1 MDTFIHRI
9 ETTVPPFRF
18 SQADARDQLKEQ
30 VDDRRARKVIDR
42 ICDRSEI
49 ETRYS
54 VIDDWG
60 SDSPDALFR
69 AGPGGKWVE
78 PGTEERNQVF
88 AAASRQMA
96 VDLAARILSHSNHI
110 ATSDVT
116 HVITASCTGFY
127 SPGPDFYIVQELGLK
142 PSVERYHLG
151 FMGCYASIP
160 ALRMARQFCEANP
173 EAVVL
178 VVSIELCSL
187 HLHLNGEDLES
198 LVADLLFS
206 DGAAAALVSARPPRP
221 GSVTY
226 KLGKFGSTLLP
237 TKEPAMTWTLGN
249 QGFKMSLSSFLPH
262 LLGANIQ
269 PAIEPLLESQH
280 LAMSD
285 VDNWA
290 VHPGGKSILDKVG
303 EALGLRPEQ
312 LSVSR
317 DVLRQYGNMSSATI
331 LFVLE
336 RFMQQMNGGP
346 ADQVT
351 LAAAFGPGL
360 TVETALLTL
369 MRPSM

>member
-1 MDTFIHRI
+1 MDTFIHAI
-9 ETTVPPFRF
+9 ETAVPPFRF

-30 VDDRRARKVIDR
+30 FDDRRARNLVDR

-49 ETRYS
+49 ETRHS
-54 VIDDWG
+54 VVEDWG
-60 SDSPDALFR
+60 SQSPEALFR
-69 AGPGGKWVE
+69 AGPEGKWVE

-88 AAASRQMA
+88 ARASRQMA
-96 VDLAARILSHSNHI
+96 VELAERALSSSPHI
-110 ATSDVT
+110 AASDVT

-127 SPGPDFYIVQELGLK
+127 SPGPDFYIVKELGLE

-187 HLHLNGEDLES
+187 HLHLDGKDLES

-206 DGAAAALVSARPPRP
+206 DGAAAALVSARPPQR
-221 GSVTY
+221 GSTAY

-237 TKEPAMTWTLGN
+237 AKERAMTWTLGN
-249 QGFKMSLSSFLPH
+249 QGFKMSLASFLPS

-269 PAIEPLLESQH
+269 PAIEPLLQSQN
-280 LAMSD
+280 LTMGD

-290 VHPGGKSILDKVG
+290 VHPGGKAILDKVG
-303 EALGLRPEQ
+303 TALGLQPEQ

-317 DVLRQYGNMSSATI
+317 EILKRYGNMSSATI

>member
-1 MDTFIHRI
+1 MDTFIHAI
-9 ETTVPPFRF
+9 EAMVPPFQF
-18 SQADARDQLKEQ
+18 SQTDARDHLKEQ
-30 VDDRRARKVIDR
+30 FDDRRARSIVER
-42 ICDRSEI
+42 ICNRSEI
-49 ETRYS
+49 ETRHS

-60 SDSPDALFR
+60 SESPEALFR

-78 PGTEERNQVF
+78 PGTEERNEVF
-88 AAASRQMA
+88 ARASRQMA
-96 VDLAARILSHSNHI
+96 VDLAGKILRRSPHI
-110 ATSDVT
+110 AASEVT
-116 HVITASCTGFY
+116 HVITVSCTGFY
-127 SPGPDFYIVQELGLK
+127 SPGPDFHIVKELGLK

-187 HLHLNGEDLES
+187 HLHLNGKDVES

-206 DGAAAALVSARPPRP
+206 DGAAAALVSARSPRP
-221 GSVTY
+221 GQAAY

-237 TKEPAMTWTLGN
+237 AKERAMTWTLGN
-249 QGFKMSLSSFLPH
+249 QGFKMSLSSFLPG

-280 LAMSD
+280 LAKGD

-290 VHPGGKSILDKVG
+290 VHPGGKAILDKVG
-303 EALGLRPEQ
+303 EALELRPEQ

-317 DVLRQYGNMSSATI
+317 DILRRFGNMSSATI

-336 RFMQQMNGGP
+336 RFMQQRNGGP
-346 ADQVT
+346 AEQVT

-360 TVETALLTL
+360 TVETALMTL
-369 MRPSM
+369 MQPSM